1 MMATRALV
9 DDVPGRRS
17 LTTMPQLA
25 VTRTTHRLLPDP
37 RRVIAK
43 PHLPGEEIFSPDGK
57 SRVKVVLERI
67 LAIPEGDVAGI
78 LAGVLSNF
86 EHRHRDFVQVLHHHF
101 QMVAHHLEQ
110 GVTVN
115 EERRLLIG
123 AYFTHEYSIEAA
135 ALFNPSMVP
144 APDQAGMAAGQQRFI
159 MSVRAV
165 GEGHISSIGFRS
177 GVIDERC
184 NLTFDQVSNYAI
196 TGRRKRPLYDKHL
209 FGEKLAELGANND
222 IAALVLG
229 PLPGRFSFDELERS
243 LAVLDQK
250 HVFPEVIAF
259 ETTKIIH
266 LLASSNYLAVYPRE
280 SPLSERVIFP
290 AGPRETQGME
300 DARFV
305 RFVHEDGSVAYF
317 ATYTAFDGREVL
329 PQLIETEDFVS
340 FRVGTLNGA
349 CAQNKGMALFPRLIA
364 GKYTML
370 ARSDRE
376 NTYLMQS
383 DNVRFWNETRLL
395 QRPEQPWE
403 LIQIGNCGSPI
414 ETDAGWVVLTH
425 GVGPMRRYA
434 IGAMLLDL
442 DEPTRL
448 IANLPEPLMVP
459 DADEREGYVP
469 NVLYSCGSM
478 LHRDRLIL
486 PYGFS
491 DGGIKV
497 AMVSMASLLDLLLE
511 HRCDR

>member
-1 MMATRALV
+1 MR
-9 DDVPGRRS
+9 
-17 LTTMPQLA
+17 QLA
-25 VTRTTHRLLPDP
+25 ITRTTHRFLPDP

-43 PHLPGEEIFSPDGK
+43 PHLPGEEIYSPDGK

-67 LAIPEGDVAGI
+67 LAIPEAEVASI
-78 LAGVLSNF
+78 LAGVLGNF
-86 EHRHRDFVQVLHHHF
+86 AHRHRDFTAVLRHHF
-101 QMVAHHLEQ
+101 QMVAHHLDQ
-110 GVTVN
+110 GVTPS
-115 EERRLLIG
+115 EGQRLLIG

-144 APDQAGMAAGQQRFI
+144 APDQSGLTGAPGSRQRFV

-165 GEGHISSIGFRS
+165 GEGHVSSIGFRT

-184 NLTFDQVSNYAI
+184 NLTFDQVSHYAI
-196 TGRRKRPLYDKHL
+196 TGRRKKPVYEKDL
-209 FGEKLAELGANND
+209 FGSKLQELGAHNE
-222 IAALVLG
+222 ITMLVLD
-229 PLPGRFSFDELERS
+229 PLPDRFTFDELDRS
-243 LAVLDQK
+243 LASLDEK
-250 HVFPEVIAF
+250 HVFPQVIAF

-266 LLASSNYLAVYPRE
+266 LLASSNYLVVYPRE
-280 SPLSERVIFP
+280 SPVSERILFP

-305 RFVHEDGSVAYF
+305 RFVHDDGSVVYY
-317 ATYTAFDGREVL
+317 ATYTAFDGLEVL
-329 PQLIETEDFVS
+329 PQLIETEDFAS

-349 CAQNKGMALFPRLIA
+349 CAQNKGMALFPRLID

-370 ARSDRE
+370 SRSDRE
-376 NTYLMQS
+376 NTYIMQS
-383 DNVRFWNETRLL
+383 DNVRFWNDTQLL
-395 QRPEQPWE
+395 CTPDRAWE

-414 ETDAGWVVLTH
+414 ETEAGWLVLTH

-442 DEPTRL
+442 QNPSRV
-448 IANLPEPLMVP
+448 ISHLPEPLMVP
-459 DADEREGYVP
+459 EPDEREGYVP

-478 LHRDRLIL
+478 IHLDHLIL

-491 DGGIKV
+491 DAGIKI
-497 AMVSMASLLDLLLE
+497 AQIQLPDLLDLLLE